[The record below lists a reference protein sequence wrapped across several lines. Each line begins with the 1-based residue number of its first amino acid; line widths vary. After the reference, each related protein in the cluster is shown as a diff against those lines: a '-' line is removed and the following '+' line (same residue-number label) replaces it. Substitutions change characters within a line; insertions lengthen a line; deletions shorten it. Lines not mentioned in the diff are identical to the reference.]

1 MVSGPTAPNMP
12 RTIALLRSESDA
24 LAEFLAGLD
33 DAGWARQSACD
44 AWTVADAASHIAQGS
59 QGSSLALTRAR
70 NGDPSPP
77 EGSRLLEA
85 GDRASEPTA
94 ERAIAFRTG
103 KAASELLQAYREG
116 ADLLV
121 QTALEL
127 QPEDWEKP
135 SFHRRGLIPVHE
147 NITRRIQ
154 EIAIHGWDIR
164 SAFDPASEISEA
176 GAQEIATVAH
186 RWLGVCF
193 VPLEGGA
200 NARFRFE
207 VSGPNAFSEDV
218 VLEGDGFRIEPAGDT
233 TPDVTFRANTSAYV
247 LLVYGRL
254 DISSG
259 STPVQLEI
267 DGPLETAILFTQSFQ
282 GY

>member
-1 MVSGPTAPNMP
+1 MVSGPTAPNMQD
-12 RTIALLRSESDA
+12 TIALLRSESDA

-33 DAGWARQSACD
+33 SEGWERQSACD
-44 AWTVADAASHIAQGS
+44 AWTVADAAAHIAQGS
-59 QGSSLALTRAR
+59 QGASLALARAR
-70 NGDPSPP
+70 SGDSSPP
-77 EGSRLLEA
+77 EGSRLLDA

-103 KAASELLQAYREG
+103 KAASELVQAYKES

-121 QTALEL
+121 QTAQDL

-135 SFHRRGLIPVHE
+135 SFHRRGIIPVHE
-147 NITRRIQ
+147 NVTRRIQ

-164 SAFDPASEISEA
+164 SAFDPAAEISEA

-193 VPLEGGA
+193 VPLEGNP
-200 NARFRFE
+200 NARFRFD

-218 VLEGDGFRIEPAGDT
+218 VLEGDTFRFESASDS

-267 DGPLETAILFTQSFQ
+267 DGPLEKALLFTQAFQ